1 MIPLSNAATHIKNQ
15 KHLVCRGSN
24 TRLPQYNWISYH
36 CANLLLPL
44 LLHPWDSIKTRIS
57 QPPDTGTPTLLQR
70 PVDRPTLFLRLY
82 PRDGADGVAIS
93 GVSTLIFHAV
103 PLRLVSFC
111 RGNNAAAPGRVPILW
126 RKT

>member
-1 MIPLSNAATHIKNQ
+1 MESLAIQPFHHSINSRQMIFQRRVK
-15 KHLVCRGSN
+15 C
-24 TRLPQYNWISYH
+24 
-36 CANLLLPL
+36 
-44 LLHPWDSIKTRIS
+44 WDSIKTRIS

-93 GVSTLIFHAV
+93 GILCRLDWSPFVEEITQQLPVESPFLSAERRRSVEQFSQPTRM
-103 PLRLVSFC
+103 LR
-111 RGNNAAAPGRVPILW
+111 

>member
-1 MIPLSNAATHIKNQ
+1 MDRDYQELCKWTQFPD
-15 KHLVCRGSN
+15 R
-24 TRLPQYNWISYH
+24 
-36 CANLLLPL
+36 
-44 LLHPWDSIKTRIS
+44 DSIKTRIS

-82 PRDGADGVAIS
+82 PRDGAERAAIS

-111 RGNNAAAPGRVPILW
+111 RGNNAAAPGRVTMLW